1 MFLHLSVILSTGG
14 GWLPSMHHR
23 SHDRHSGGRL
33 VSSMH
38 HRSYDRGVLHP
49 GEGVCIQGEG
59 FASRGGSA
67 SRREGVCIWGIRGVC
82 IQERSLHPGRGVC
95 IQGEG
100 SASRGGSASRRQQ
113 LLHWGDKGVCIQGKG
128 SAARGRCWVDP
139 SELGKLAV
147 RILLECFLV
156 LCKS

>member
-1 MFLHLSVILSTGG
+1 MSLHLSVILSTGG

-23 SHDRHSGGRL
+23 SHDRHPGGRL

-67 SRREGVCIWGIRGVC
+67 SRREGVYIWGIRGSAS
-82 IQERSLHPGRGVC
+82 RRGVC

-100 SASRGGSASRRQQ
+100 SASRGRI
-113 LLHWGDKGVCIQGKG
+113 LHPGGGVCSQGEGLGRPLRTGKAG
-128 SAARGRCWVDP
+128 STHPTGMLPCT
-139 SELGKLAV
+139 L
-147 RILLECFLV
+147 
-156 LCKS
+156 